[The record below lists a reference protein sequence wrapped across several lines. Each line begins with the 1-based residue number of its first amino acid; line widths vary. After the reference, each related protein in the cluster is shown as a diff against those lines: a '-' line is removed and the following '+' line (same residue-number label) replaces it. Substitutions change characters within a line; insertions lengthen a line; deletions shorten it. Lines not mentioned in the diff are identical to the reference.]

1 MKSLALVAI
10 ASIGLAA
17 LSASGQSGALTHR
30 YSFTVDASDSVGGAN
45 GTLNGGAT
53 IGGGALTLNGVNGF
67 VSLPPSLV
75 SNYTSITIETW
86 VTDNGSGGWARIFD
100 FGNNTGGAG
109 EQGTGTQYMFLSLP
123 AGTGNLR
130 GAYTIAGNGAE
141 QIMQWPNDGRPAVGH
156 KTHIVWATDGN
167 TSLGTLYADN
177 VLVASNVAMTI
188 TPAAIGATEN
198 DWIGRSQWTG
208 DAYFDGSFDEFRIY
222 NFALSAAQVQDDF
235 QLGPNAP
242 APLGI
247 VTASPSSTV
256 NVAST
261 VTFNVATTGMPPLQ
275 FQWRRGGF
283 AIPGATARSL
293 VLTNVSTAAAGLYDV
308 IVSNSFGSSNSPLV
322 SLSVVETN
330 QIPAGGMTHR
340 YTFNDGTAND
350 SVGNANGTLVGGATV
365 SNGQLVIPNT
375 TDAAPAT
382 DYLQLPAGII
392 TNDAAVTVEAWATI
406 APNQYTWANL
416 FDFGNQDA
424 DGDSEYDIHLC
435 VHSSDNATIAGI
447 SDSDN
452 ANVDYQYIDLG
463 GGSSL
468 DSRSN
473 MDITTVF
480 DPPAGYIAV
489 YTNGVLAGA
498 ISNVTI
504 QMSGVQDVRNIIG
517 ADNWPDPG
525 LQGSINEFRIYNF
538 ALSPAQI
545 QGDFQQGPNVALPIG
560 IVTVSPSSTV
570 YAGETVTFNVTT
582 TGIPPFQYQWRSNTV
597 NIAGATNSALVLT
610 NVATTASGSYD
621 VVIDSSAGSTN
632 SPPITLTV
640 TPASAP
646 TFATEPTPA
655 ALTNYVG
662 GFAAFSA
669 IVAGS
674 PPITLQWQFE
684 GTNIPGA
691 TGSQLVLGNLSAS
704 DAGSY
709 TLTASNPYGTNVST
723 AAALTVLPAAPLV
736 PVLTY
741 HYDNSRSAANT
752 NESVLIP
759 SIVNTNNFGL
769 LWSYAVDGYV
779 YTQALYV
786 PNVNIPGLGLHN
798 VIYIGTENDSVYALD
813 ADSNTGANGGVL
825 WHTTLGVTPLSN
837 NGEFGNRYGPT
848 YGDIVPEV
856 GITGTP
862 VIDLV
867 TGTIYVDVFTREV
880 GATSTNYYHRIHAL
894 NITNGVEQS
903 NSPSVVAATYPGT
916 GVGGN
921 GSVLTFNPEEHN
933 ERSALTLAGGILYVG
948 YAGYGDTDPYHGWL
962 FGFSTTNLKML
973 PDHIFNT
980 TPNATQAAFGA
991 HAGEGGMWMGGN
1003 GLCVDASNNLYF
1015 ESGNGSF
1022 SENTNGKDYA
1032 DSFIKL
1038 ATTNGLSVAD
1048 YFTPYNQADDAAA
1061 DLDVGSAGPLLL
1073 PDSAGSAAHPHL
1085 IIGASKQGTIYLVDR
1100 DNMGHYSTGGSD
1112 NQIVQSVIGQIGGT
1126 WSSPAYFNNR
1136 VYFQAS
1142 SDVLKVFTINNGV
1155 LGTTPASESAAG
1167 VGAFNG
1173 GPIVSANG
1181 TNNGIVW
1188 MINSSAYGS
1197 SGPGILY
1204 AYNATNLAQEL
1215 YNSSQLSRDNPG
1227 GAVKMINPMV
1237 ANGKV
1242 YVGAEYAL
1250 SVYGYNAFLD
1260 TPAISPN
1267 GGAFTNSVTVTLSDA
1282 TPGVAI
1288 YYTEDG
1294 TVPTTNSTLY
1304 SGPFAVTTTLNL
1316 EAVAVKS
1323 GAVNSGVATASFVNS
1338 AALGDGAGLLGE
1350 YWANTTSAAFTNIDF
1365 AALPTLSRTDAVVN
1379 FNWSSAGPAPSV
1391 GQTNFTV
1398 RWTGS
1403 VQPQFSES
1411 YTLTTVADEGV
1422 LLWVNGQLLIND
1434 WTTNSEAVT
1443 NGATLALNAQQL
1455 YTIEVD
1461 YFQSAGN
1468 AVAQLFWSSPSTAQ
1482 AIIPQTQ
1489 LYTYTNPPPAVELI
1503 GPTNGSTFTAAAS
1516 VSLTADAAAAYN
1528 LVSFVNFYTNGVW
1541 LGSVSEA
1548 PYALT
1553 TTGWPAGSYVLTATA
1568 TDGGGLTSTSAP
1580 VSITIAPGSGLAY
1593 GLTSNATVG
1602 PFLNQNMPGVFNG
1615 SIPTLLSETGA
1626 YSDTPN
1632 RVPAAGLI
1640 PYVPNTPL
1648 WSDSAVKSR
1657 YMAVPNDSGLAAPA
1671 QQIGFAPT
1679 GAWTFPS
1686 GTVFVKNFDLVVNQT
1701 NPSVPLRRLE
1711 TRLLVRNTDGSV
1723 YGVTYKWLPDNSD
1736 AQLLTGSL
1744 TEAVLVTNATGVV
1757 TQNWYYP
1764 SPADCLTCHTAV
1776 SGYVLGVNTRQ
1787 LNGADTYP
1795 ATGVTDNQLRTLNR
1809 LGLFYPAFDEAGI
1822 TNFEQLSSV
1831 TNLSAPLVQRAR
1843 SYLDANCAQCHQPG
1857 GTGITF
1863 DARYATPLTNQNIIN
1878 AVAAFSLGYDNAKI
1892 VSPSDIWRSVLY
1904 DRMNTVDSTIKM
1916 PPLDRNT
1923 IDTNAVAVMA
1933 AWINS
1938 LGGTPALAPPV
1949 LSPASG
1955 TFTNEVTLTLL
1966 PPNADAA
1973 LYYTLDGTLPTTNSI
1988 LYSGPFNLTESAVV
2002 TANAFEANFVNSV
2015 AVSGMFTIVPPLDS
2029 LFAPTVLMD
2038 GSFEAQ
2044 FSATPGQTYILQAST
2059 DLVHWTSLITNTPT
2073 STPFTWIDP
2082 GAADEPTRFYR
2093 VVLP

>member
-1 MKSLALVAI
+1 VKSLALVAI
-10 ASIGLAA
+10 ASFGLAA
-17 LSASGQSGALTHR
+17 LSASGQSGGLTHR
-30 YSFTVDASDSVGGAN
+30 YSFTADASDSVGGAN

-53 IGGGALTLNGVNGF
+53 IAGDALTLNGVNGF

-109 EQGTGTQYMFLSLP
+109 EQGTGTEYMFLSLP

-130 GAYTIAGNGAE
+130 GAYTVAGNGAE
-141 QIMQWPNDGRPAVGH
+141 QIMQWPNDGRPAVGQ

-167 TSLGTLYADN
+167 AYLGRLYADN
-177 VLVASNVAMTI
+177 VLVASNVAMAL

-242 APLGI
+242 APLGV
-247 VTASPSSTV
+247 VTVSPASTV
-256 NVAST
+256 NVAGT
-261 VTFNVATTGMPPLQ
+261 VTFNVATIGMPPLQ
-275 FQWRRGGF
+275 FQWRSKGV
-283 AIPGATARSL
+283 AIPGATASSL
-293 VLTNVSTAAAGLYDV
+293 VLTNVSIAAAGIYDV
-308 IVSNSFGSSNSPLV
+308 VVSNGFGSSNSPPV
-322 SLSVVETN
+322 FLSVNQTN

-340 YTFNDGTAND
+340 YSFNDGTADD
-350 SVGNANGTLVGGATV
+350 SVGNADGTLMGGATV
-365 SNGQLVIPNT
+365 SDGQLVIPNNS
-375 TDAAPAT
+375 DAAPAT
-382 DYLQLPAGII
+382 DYLQLPAGIV

-406 APNQYTWANL
+406 SPNQYIWANL

-424 DGDSEYDIHLC
+424 YGDSEYDIHLC
-435 VHSSDNATIAGI
+435 VHSGDNSTIAGI

-468 DSRSN
+468 DGRSN
-473 MDITTVF
+473 MDVTTVF
-480 DPPAGYIAV
+480 DPPAGYIAI

-504 QMSGVQDVRNIIG
+504 QMSGVQDVRNIVG

-525 LQGSINEFRIYNF
+525 LQGSVDEFRIYNF

-545 QGDFQQGPNVALPIG
+545 QGDFQLGPNLAWPVG
-560 IVTVSPSSTV
+560 VVTVSPSSTV
-570 YAGETVTFNVTT
+570 YAGATVTFNLTT

-597 NIAGATNSALVLT
+597 NIAGATNSTLILT
-610 NVATTASGSYD
+610 NVATTASGSYN
-621 VVIDSSAGSTN
+621 VIIANTQGSLIT
-632 SPPITLTV
+632 PPITLTV

-669 IVAGS
+669 MVAGS

-691 TGSQLVLGNLSAS
+691 MGSQLLLGNLSAS

-709 TLTASNPYGTNVST
+709 TLTASNAYGTKVST
-723 AAALTVLPAAPLV
+723 VATLTVLPAAPLV

-752 NESVLIP
+752 NERVLIP
-759 SIVNTNNFGL
+759 AIVNTNNFGL

-779 YTQALYV
+779 YTQPLYV
-786 PNVNIPGLGLHN
+786 PTVNIPGLGVHN

-825 WHTTLGVTPLSN
+825 WHTNLGVAPLSN
-837 NGEFGNRYGPT
+837 NGEFGNRYVPT

-867 TGTIYVDVFTREV
+867 AGTIYVDVFTREI

-962 FGFSTTNLKML
+962 FGFSTTNLRML

-1022 SENTNGKDYA
+1022 SENANGRDYA
-1032 DSFIKL
+1032 DSFLKL
-1038 ATTNGLSVAD
+1038 ATTNGLSLAD

-1085 IIGASKQGTIYLVDR
+1085 ILGASKQGTIYLVDR
-1100 DNMGHYSTGGSD
+1100 DNMGHYSTSGSD
-1112 NQIVQSVIGQIGGT
+1112 NQIVQSVIGQIGGA

-1155 LGTTPASESAAG
+1155 LGTTPSSQSAAG

-1204 AYNATNLAQEL
+1204 ACNATNLAQEL

-1304 SGPFAVTTTLNL
+1304 PGPFPVTTTLNL
-1316 EAVAVKS
+1316 EAVAVKP

-1338 AALGDGAGLLGE
+1338 AALGDGTGLFGE

-1379 FNWSSAGPAPSV
+1379 FNWSSAGAAPSV

-1403 VQPQFSES
+1403 VQPQYSES

-1422 LLWVNGQLLIND
+1422 LLWVNGQLVING
-1434 WTTNSEAVT
+1434 WTANSATVTNS
-1443 NGATLALNAQQL
+1443 ATLALNAQQL
-1455 YTIEVD
+1455 YTIEMD

-1489 LYTYTNPPPAVELI
+1489 LYAYTNPPPAVELI
-1503 GPTNGSTFTAAAS
+1503 APTNGSTFTAAAS

-1528 LVSFVNFYTNGVW
+1528 LVSLVSFYTNGVW
-1541 LGSVSEA
+1541 LGSASEA

-1568 TDGGGLTSTSAP
+1568 TDGSGVTSTSAP
-1580 VSITIAPGSGLAY
+1580 VSITVNAGSGLAY

-1602 PFLNQNMPGVFNG
+1602 PFLNQNMPGVFSG

-1626 YSDTPN
+1626 FSDTPN
-1632 RVPAAGLI
+1632 RVPVAGLI
-1640 PYVPNTPL
+1640 PYAPNTPL

-1657 YMAVPNDSGLAAPA
+1657 YMAVPNDGGLAATA

-1723 YGVTYKWLPDNSD
+1723 YGVTYKWLSDNSD

-1744 TEAVLVTNATGVV
+1744 TEAILVTNATGVV

-1809 LGLFYPAFDEAGI
+1809 LGLFYPAFDEASI
-1822 TNFEQLSSV
+1822 TNFEQLSSL
-1831 TNLSAPLVQRAR
+1831 TNLSASLVQRAR

-1863 DARYATPLTNQNIIN
+1863 DASYATPLTNQDIVNT
-1878 AVAAFSLGYDNAKI
+1878 VAAFSLGYDNAKI
-1892 VSPSDIWRSVLY
+1892 VAPSDIWRSVLY

-1923 IDTNAVAVMA
+1923 IDTNAVQVMA

-1955 TFTNEVTLTLL
+1955 MFTNEVTLTLL
-1966 PPNADAA
+1966 PPDADAA

-2002 TANAFEANFVNSV
+2002 TANAFEANYVNSV
-2015 AVSGMFTIVPPLDS
+2015 TVSGMFTIVPPVDS
-2029 LFAPTVLMD
+2029 LFAPAFLMN

-2044 FSATPGQTYILQAST
+2044 FWATPGQTYILQAST
-2059 DLVHWTSLITNTPT
+2059 DLVHWTSISTNTP
-2073 STPFTWIDP
+2073 STAPFTWIDP